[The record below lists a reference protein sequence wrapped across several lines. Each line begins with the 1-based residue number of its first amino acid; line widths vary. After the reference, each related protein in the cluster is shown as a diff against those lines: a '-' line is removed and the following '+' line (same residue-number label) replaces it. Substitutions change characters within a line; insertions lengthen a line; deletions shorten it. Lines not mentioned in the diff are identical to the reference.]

1 MMVRSIVEAR
11 RSNSTSDPFRRIRS
25 VEALRSDQAISSH
38 QGSCEPPTN
47 AVGMKKAAVT
57 PNSFRTGKASA
68 WLSA

>member
-1 MMVRSIVEAR
+1 MVRSTAAGR
-11 RSNSTSDPFRRIRS
+11 RSNSSPEPFRRIRS

-57 PNSFRTGKASA
+57 PNSFSTGKASA